1 MFGSKKG
8 NAPVPLN
15 DSGRSL
21 ISETFSL
28 EGTLRTSGA
37 IDIAGLIKGPVY
49 TNDLVI
55 KETGSIV
62 GPVETDKI
70 EIYGHLEGKVVAK
83 TIVIGNTAV
92 VKGDILFSET
102 LKTEEGA
109 DINGYIKK
117 TESTSLEAAQDEFKL
132 EEIEAFSDEIKSENL
147 KYFVLLGMG
156 GSSRAAKVIHR
167 TIGGNNEFPTMVPLE
182 STVPSTIG
190 KALKEID
197 LKSTLVI
204 VASKSG
210 NTMEPLLT
218 YELFKSEIVKAIG
231 NGEAMNRF
239 VAITDEHSPLHEL
252 SVKENFRKVFL
263 NPKDIGGRVFGIT
276 YTLCFPDDS
285 THSIILFN

>member
-1 MFGSKKG
+1 MFGAKKTS
-8 NAPVPLN
+8 APRPLN
-15 DSGRSL
+15 DTGRSL

-37 IDIAGLIKGPVY
+37 IDIAGLIKGAVF

-83 TIVIGNTAV
+83 TIVIGNSAV

-132 EEIEAFSDEIKSENL
+132 EEIEAKEKE
-147 KYFVLLGMG
+147 KEKE
-156 GSSRAAKVIHR
+156 KVTKKGR
-167 TIGGNNEFPTMVPLE
+167 P
-182 STVPSTIG
+182 
-190 KALKEID
+190 K
-197 LKSTLVI
+197 I
-204 VASKSG
+204 VAS
-210 NTMEPLLT
+210 N
-218 YELFKSEIVKAIG
+218 A
-231 NGEAMNRF
+231 
-239 VAITDEHSPLHEL
+239 
-252 SVKENFRKVFL
+252 
-263 NPKDIGGRVFGIT
+263 
-276 YTLCFPDDS
+276 
-285 THSIILFN
+285 

>member
-1 MFGSKKG
+1 MFGNKKP
-8 NAPVPLN
+8 NLPRPLN

-37 IDIAGLIKGPVY
+37 IDIAGLITGPVY
-49 TNDLVI
+49 TNDLII
-55 KETGSIV
+55 KETGSII

-132 EEIEAFSDEIKSENL
+132 EAIEKDAKERSSK
-147 KYFVLLGMG
+147 KG
-156 GSSRAAKVIHR
+156 GRPK
-167 TIGGNNEFPTMVPLE
+167 
-182 STVPSTIG
+182 
-190 KALKEID
+190 
-197 LKSTLVI
+197 I
-204 VASKSG
+204 VASNS
-210 NTMEPLLT
+210 
-218 YELFKSEIVKAIG
+218 
-231 NGEAMNRF
+231 
-239 VAITDEHSPLHEL
+239 
-252 SVKENFRKVFL
+252 
-263 NPKDIGGRVFGIT
+263 
-276 YTLCFPDDS
+276 
-285 THSIILFN
+285 